1 MKNATIGPR
10 DWGLILLLSLLW
22 GGAFILT
29 EVVLE
34 RLLPFTVVLGR
45 VGFAALALW
54 AIALLAGHLF
64 PTSLRLWGAF
74 LVMGMLNNAV
84 PFSLIVSGQTAITGG
99 LAAVFNATTP
109 LFSVILA
116 HFLTGEE
123 RITWNRLCGIL
134 LGVVGVGVL
143 MGPDALAGLG
153 TVGVG
158 QLLVLGAA
166 LSYACAAI
174 YGRRFRG
181 LPPTVIAA
189 GQVTCAT
196 FLILPLALV
205 LDQPWNFS
213 PTLATWGALLTLSL
227 VGTAAAYLIY
237 FRVLAS
243 AGATNLMLVTLLIPV
258 SAIAMGVA
266 FLGEPVGP
274 RDLAGAAFILGG
286 LLAIDGRLLRRGVVA
301 VGRRTRPAAR
311 N

>member
-1 MKNATIGPR
+1 MKNATIGAQ

-45 VGFAALALW
+45 VGFAAIALW
-54 AIALLAGHLF
+54 AIALVAGHRF
-64 PTSLRLWGAF
+64 PTSPGLWGAF
-74 LVMGMLNNAV
+74 LIMGMLNNAI

-116 HFLTGEE
+116 HFLTGGE
-123 RITWNRLCGIL
+123 RITWNRLGGIL
-134 LGVVGVGVL
+134 LGVAGVAVL
-143 MGPDALAGLG
+143 MGPEALAGLG
-153 TVGVG
+153 EVGIG

-196 FLILPLALV
+196 FLILPLALI

-227 VGTAAAYLIY
+227 VGTAAAYMIY

-266 FLGEPVGP
+266 FLSEPVGP
-274 RDLAGAAFILGG
+274 RDLAGATLILGG
-286 LLAIDGRLLRRGVVA
+286 LLAIDGRLLHRGIA
-301 VGRRTRPAAR
+301 ALGRRARPATR
-311 N
+311 D